1 MNESAKKQFEEYKKL
16 VEQKLDEF
24 IPVQYPEQIWKSMRY
39 SVLAGGKR
47 LRPIMALETC
57 RVLSGSYENAIP
69 TACAIEMLH
78 SQSLIHDDLPCMDND
93 DFRRGKPTNH
103 KVFGEST
110 AVLAGDALLTFAPQ
124 VILQRTKH
132 GHEGI
137 KCHTLLKVLEEFM
150 VAAGAE
156 KLIAGQVV
164 DIDSEGKQISKET
177 LNYIHENKTGA
188 LFKLSMR
195 TGAILGGADEEKLQ
209 AVTDYAEKIGLAFQI
224 MDDILD
230 VTATLEELGKT
241 PGKDDAE
248 GKVTYI
254 SFYGLEESKK
264 QVASLCKEACD
275 ILEKHN
281 IASDILIGIANN
293 INESIK
299 ERVN

>member
-1 MNESAKKQFEEYKKL
+1 MQTEVKMKLDDYKKL
-16 VEQKLDEF
+16 IEQKLDEF
-24 IPVQYPEQIWKSMRY
+24 IPVQYPNKIWESMRY

-47 LRPIMALETC
+47 LRPLLALETC
-57 RVLSGSYENAIP
+57 KVLSGSYEQAIP

-103 KVFGEST
+103 KVYGEST
-110 AVLAGDALLTFAPQ
+110 AVLAGDALLSFAPQ
-124 VILQRTKH
+124 IILQKTP
-132 GHEGI
+132 ESVNNE
-137 KCHTLLKVLEEFM
+137 TLLRVLEEFV

-164 DIDSEGKQISKET
+164 DIDSEGKQISEET

-195 TGAILGGADEEKLQ
+195 TGAILGGADEETLQ

-241 PGKDDAE
+241 PGKDAQE

-264 QVASLCKEACD
+264 QLSSLCKEACD
-275 ILEKHN
+275 ILEMHN
-281 IASDILIGIANN
+281 IKSDVLIAVANS
-293 INESIK
+293 IN

>member
-1 MNESAKKQFEEYKKL
+1 METTENLTEEYKKL
-16 VEQKLDEF
+16 IEKKLDEF
-24 IPVQYPEQIWKSMRY
+24 IPVKYPEKIWESMRY

-47 LRPIMALETC
+47 LRPIMTLEAC
-57 RVLSGSYENAIP
+57 RVLSGTYEQALP

-93 DFRRGKPTNH
+93 DYRRGKPTNH

-110 AVLAGDALLTFAPQ
+110 AVLAGDALLSYAPQ
-124 VILQRTKH
+124 IILQKTPKTVSSQ
-132 GHEGI
+132 
-137 KCHTLLKVLEEFM
+137 TLLRVIEEFV

-177 LNYIHENKTGA
+177 LNFIHDNKTAA
-188 LFKLSMR
+188 LFKLSLR
-195 TGAILGGADEEKLQ
+195 TGAILAGADEEKIQCL
-209 AVTDYAEKIGLAFQI
+209 TRYAEKLGLAFQI

-230 VTATLEELGKT
+230 VTSTLEELGKT
-241 PGKDDAE
+241 PGKDEKE

-264 QVASLCKEACD
+264 QVSFLCKEACD
-275 ILEKHN
+275 ILDN
-281 IASDILIGIANN
+281 NN
-293 INESIK
+293 IDSKVLKSIAK
-299 ERVN
+299 SINERVNN

>member
-1 MNESAKKQFEEYKKL
+1 MQEETKKKFDEYKKL
-16 VEQKLDEF
+16 VEKKLDEY
-24 IPVQYPEQIWKSMRY
+24 IPVKYPEKIWESMRY

-47 LRPIMALETC
+47 LRPVMALETC
-57 RVLSGSYENAIP
+57 KVLCGTYEHAVP

-93 DFRRGKPTNH
+93 DYRRGKLTNH

-110 AVLAGDALLTFAPQ
+110 AVLAGDALLSFAPQ
-124 VILQRTKH
+124 VILQNTPKTVSSD
-132 GHEGI
+132 
-137 KCHTLLKVLEEFM
+137 TLLNVLEEFV

-164 DIDSEGKQISKET
+164 DIDSEGKQISEET
-177 LNYIHENKTGA
+177 LNFIHENKTGA

-195 TGAILGGADEEKLQ
+195 TGAILAGAEEEKLK

-230 VTATLEELGKT
+230 VTSTLEELGKT
-241 PGKDDAE
+241 PGKDAQE
-248 GKVTYI
+248 NKATYV
-254 SFYGLEESKK
+254 SFYGIETSKK
-264 QVASLCKEACD
+264 QVASLCKQACD
-275 ILEKHN
+275 ILKEHGIESDVLQA
-281 IASDILIGIANN
+281 IADS
-293 INESIK
+293 IN

>member
-1 MNESAKKQFEEYKKL
+1 MQEETKKKFDEYKKL
-16 VEQKLDEF
+16 VEKKLDEY
-24 IPVQYPEQIWKSMRY
+24 IPVKYPEKIWESMRY

-47 LRPIMALETC
+47 LRPVMALETC
-57 RVLSGSYENAIP
+57 RVLCGTYEHAVP

-93 DFRRGKPTNH
+93 DYRRGKLTNH

-110 AVLAGDALLTFAPQ
+110 AVLAGDALLSFAPQ
-124 VILQRTKH
+124 VILQNTPKTVSSD
-132 GHEGI
+132 
-137 KCHTLLKVLEEFM
+137 TLLNVLEEFV

-164 DIDSEGKQISKET
+164 DIDSEGKQISEET
-177 LNYIHENKTGA
+177 LNFIHENKTGA

-195 TGAILGGADEEKLQ
+195 TGAILAGAEEEKLK

-230 VTATLEELGKT
+230 VTSTLEELGKT
-241 PGKDDAE
+241 PGKDAQE
-248 GKVTYI
+248 NKATYV
-254 SFYGLEESKK
+254 SFYGVETSKK
-264 QVASLCKEACD
+264 QVASLCKQACD
-275 ILEKHN
+275 ILKEHGIESDVLQA
-281 IASDILIGIANN
+281 IADS
-293 INESIK
+293 IN

>member
-1 MNESAKKQFEEYKKL
+1 METTENLTEEYKKL
-16 VEQKLDEF
+16 IEKKLDEF
-24 IPVQYPEQIWKSMRY
+24 IPVKYPEKIWESMRY

-47 LRPIMALETC
+47 LRPIMTLEAC
-57 RVLSGSYENAIP
+57 RVLSGTYEQALP

-93 DFRRGKPTNH
+93 DYRRGKPTNH

-110 AVLAGDALLTFAPQ
+110 AVLAGDALLSYAPQ
-124 VILQRTKH
+124 IILQKTPKTVSSQ
-132 GHEGI
+132 
-137 KCHTLLKVLEEFM
+137 TLLRVIEEFV

-177 LNYIHENKTGA
+177 LNFIHDNKTAA
-188 LFKLSMR
+188 LFKLSLR
-195 TGAILGGADEEKLQ
+195 TGAILAGADEGKIQCL
-209 AVTDYAEKIGLAFQI
+209 TRYAEKLGLAFQI

-230 VTATLEELGKT
+230 ITSTLEELGKT
-241 PGKDDAE
+241 PGKDEKE

-264 QVASLCKEACD
+264 QVSFLCKEACD
-275 ILEKHN
+275 ILDN
-281 IASDILIGIANN
+281 NN
-293 INESIK
+293 IDSKVLKSIAK
-299 ERVN
+299 SINERVNN